1 MLSRSSLTT
10 DLVFL
15 WSFLYQTTSEKI
27 DLRYQK
33 GRLKYCTL
41 NRCRLFVASLFWF
54 IRKEITWKI
63 MQNFSL
69 VLLHINIVVC
79 ILLACNF
86 CSYCNKI
93 FRDFFSFRSHRT
105 QFGLLIYSQ
114 EIIFVLFERR
124 VYSEHVNEIIMSRW
138 FKATPRLC
146 FYNQG

>member
-33 GRLKYCTL
+33 GRF
-41 NRCRLFVASLFWF
+41 RLFVASLFWF

-124 VYSEHVNEIIMSRW
+124 EHSEHVTEIIMSRW